1 MHGKDINKDAYKA
14 ARIGRVGVDHFALAA
29 LHNRIAYENR
39 LDEFA
44 DYLVREVIELEGE
57 QFDAMDEKFQV
68 FCVTLHTVVNFLFS
82 GTTRSKADSSLSLA
96 EFTRS
101 CRSRGDIL
109 LQTQY

>member
-14 ARIGRVGVDHFALAA
+14 ALIGRVGVDHFALAA

-44 DYLVREVIELEGE
+44 DYLVREAIKLEGE

-68 FCVTLHTVVNFLFS
+68 FCVTLHTVVNFRLS
-82 GTTRSKADSSLSLA
+82 GTTRSKADSSLNLA

-101 CRSRGDIL
+101 CRNRGDIL